1 MTKRAIPEADETRAG
16 HRWGEGAESVLQQ
29 LIASAQRRQ
38 KRAAPAPDSY
48 IPTQPP
54 ADSGFVPIDI
64 PLPP

>member
-1 MTKRAIPEADETRAG
+1 MTKRAISDADETRAG

-29 LIASAQRRQ
+29 IIASAQRRQ

-54 ADSGFVPIDI
+54 SDSDYFPIDI